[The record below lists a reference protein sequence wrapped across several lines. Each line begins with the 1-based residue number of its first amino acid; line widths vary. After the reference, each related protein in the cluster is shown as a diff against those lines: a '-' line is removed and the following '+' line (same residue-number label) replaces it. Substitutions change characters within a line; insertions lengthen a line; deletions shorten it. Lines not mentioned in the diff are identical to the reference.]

1 MVLADGC
8 FDPLHCGHVA
18 YLKAARVFGS
28 VTVRIADDDTIFEKG
43 RVPFQ
48 TQAERMVTVLALHC
62 VDAVC
67 TAPTLANAIKEY
79 KPSHLIKGKDWEGK
93 LPDDVIEMC
102 HQMGTQIVFT
112 PTLTR
117 SSSERL
123 AS

>member
-8 FDPLHCGHVA
+8 FDPLHVGHIA

-28 VTVRIADDDTIFEKG
+28 VTVRVADDNTVFEKG

-48 TQAERMVTVLALHC
+48 TQAERMVTVLALSM

-67 TAPTLANAIKEY
+67 TAPSLADAVKEY
-79 KPSHLIKGKDWEGK
+79 RPSHLIKGKDWEGK
-93 LPDDVIEMC
+93 LPDEVIAMC
-102 HQMGTQIVFT
+102 HQTGTQIVFT

-117 SSSERL
+117 SSSQRL